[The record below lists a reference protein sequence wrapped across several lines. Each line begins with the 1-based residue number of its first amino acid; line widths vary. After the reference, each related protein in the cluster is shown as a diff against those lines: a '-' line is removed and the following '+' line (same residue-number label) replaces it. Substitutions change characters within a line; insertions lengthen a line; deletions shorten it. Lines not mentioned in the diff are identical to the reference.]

1 MPAQTKSARTSKPPV
16 FAFGL
21 DETLRGLPAGPW
33 DGPCVPA
40 PSAPALAALRAL
52 PTDALEE
59 TMAMADMVA
68 SERSPEARGASLF
81 KEIFSE
87 QDADLARRVRQADDA
102 VRLVS
107 GALTY
112 MVDRK
117 DTKASVRQEGPRV
130 NTVRERVEMV
140 SHIKT
145 KTPPLRGTFTVW
157 AEVCDGDDAMIGV
170 TITRRWRAPVQF
182 TATTV
187 QLLLAEIAR
196 RVSLAM
202 R

>member
-1 MPAQTKSARTSKPPV
+1 MKGRVSRPPV

-21 DETLRGLPAGPW
+21 DETLGGLPTSVILDAVAGTPGL
-33 DGPCVPA
+33 DLGDLRRMPA
-40 PSAPALAALRAL
+40 Q
-52 PTDALEE
+52 ALEE
-59 TMAMADMVA
+59 TMALAEMV
-68 SERSPEARGASLF
+68 STERTPEARGAALF

-87 QDADLARRVRQADDA
+87 QDVAVARRVRQADDA

-117 DTKASVRQEGPRV
+117 DPKASVRQEGPRV
-130 NTVRERVEMV
+130 NADRERVELI

-145 KTPPLRGTFTVW
+145 RTSPLRGTFTVW
-157 AEVCDGDDAMIGV
+157 AGIDDGAVVGV
-170 TITRRWRAPVQF
+170 TITRRWHAPVQF